1 MLTRIEIRNFAI
13 IDQVALELAPGLSIL
28 SGETGA
34 GKSILIDA
42 LGLVLGDRASA
53 DTVRPG
59 ASRAEITAEFDIS
72 DQPAVIEWLEQ
83 QSLDEDG
90 QCLLRRVV
98 ESGGRSRAFVNG
110 RTATTQ
116 AVRELGEML
125 VDIHGQHEHQSLMRR
140 EAQRQL
146 LDEFGKHHKLLEQV
160 ADNYRR
166 RRELESELETL
177 QAADRDQRLDLLRYQ
192 VNELEALDL
201 QAGDIGD
208 IEQEHRRQANAGRL
222 LEQGQRILAMA
233 WENDE
238 ASAHDL
244 TTRAAT
250 ETAELVE
257 LDEGFESAREL
268 FQSAAIQL
276 QEGVDE
282 LRRHLDQ
289 LDLDPQRLLE
299 LEQRISVLHELAR
312 KHHTRPEELPECL
325 ETLRGELESLE
336 QSEDRIR
343 ELEAQLKAC
352 EAAYA
357 EQAEKLTIARQQT
370 AGQLGKKVGA
380 IMQTLGMPDSRL
392 EVTLETDP
400 ARFSPTGCDH
410 IEINVSMNPGQP
422 PRALRKV
429 ASGGELSRI
438 SLAIQVVAANNNS
451 IPCMIFDEVDSGVGG
466 AVAEIVG
473 QQLKRLA
480 QERQVMCVTHL
491 PQVAAFADHHY
502 QVSKHSSGSDTVTR
516 IQPLEQQQRV
526 EELARMLGGVD
537 ITERTLAHAKEMMDK
552 SG

>member
-13 IDQVALELAPGLSIL
+13 IDEVSLDLSSGLSIL

-59 ASRAEITAEFDIS
+59 APRAEITAEFDIS
-72 DQPAVIEWLEQ
+72 AQPEAMQWLEE

-90 QCLLRRVV
+90 LCLLRRVV
-98 ESGGRSRAFVNG
+98 DSGGRSRAFVNG

-140 EAQRQL
+140 DAQRQL
-146 LDEFGKHHKLLEQV
+146 LDEFGGHDPLLAEV
-160 ADNYRR
+160 ADSYNR
-166 RRELESELETL
+166 RRELEVELEKL

-192 VNELEALDL
+192 VNELQALDL
-201 QAGDIGD
+201 QPGEIEQ

-244 TTRAAT
+244 ATRAVT
-250 ETAELVE
+250 ETTELTE
-257 LDEGFESAREL
+257 LDEGFETARAL
-268 FQSAAIQL
+268 FESAAIQL

-282 LRRHLDQ
+282 LRRHLDS
-289 LDLDPQRLLE
+289 LELDPQRLQE
-299 LEQRISVLHELAR
+299 LEQRIGVLHDLAR
-312 KHHTRPEELPECL
+312 KHHTSPEGLPECL
-325 ETLRGELESLE
+325 ESLQGELDALE
-336 QSEDRIR
+336 QAEDRIR
-343 ELEAQLKAC
+343 DLQTQLQSCESEYDKLAQ
-352 EAAYA
+352 
-357 EQAEKLTIARQQT
+357 KLTAARQQ
-370 AGQLGKKVGA
+370 AADQLASQTGA
-380 IMQTLGMPDSRL
+380 VMQTLGMPDSRL
-392 EVTLETDP
+392 EVGIETDE
-400 ARFSPTGCDH
+400 ARFSATGRDN
-410 IEINVSMNPGQP
+410 IELNVSMNPGQP
-422 PRALRKV
+422 PRPLRKV

-438 SLAIQVVAANNNS
+438 SLAIQVVAATNNS

-473 QQLKRLA
+473 QQLKNLA
-480 QERQVMCVTHL
+480 QGRQVMCVTHL

-502 QVSKHSSGSDTVTR
+502 QVSKHSNGSDTVTR
-516 IQPLEQQQRV
+516 IQPLQEKQRV
-526 EELARMLGGVD
+526 EELARMLGGVE
-537 ITERTLAHAKEMMDK
+537 ITDRTLAHAKEMIDK
-552 SG
+552 RD